1 MIAPAS
7 LNRVTGKASSGGIDV
22 ASVVRQSSW
31 GALTPLGLYR
41 PRDVRHFIYR
51 TLKWHQMTLGPKGAT
66 VLVATVASLSGAGL
80 TSAPEKTSISA
91 DDLRRDVF
99 ILASDEMGGR
109 LVGTEGNRQAA
120 TFIADRYAELGLTP
134 VGADRSYRHVFEL
147 IVPRLGPDGRLD
159 ITRADHTSSYAAGN
173 DFFPERFSGTGE
185 AEGPLVFVGFGI
197 SAPELGHDDYRQ
209 TDLNARVVVMLDHEP
224 GEQDRTSP
232 FDGDVLSEYA
242 RSVRK
247 ALEAQRRGA
256 SAVLFVSDVHNHP
269 TTSSLGRQMSDV
281 WPRNRGRVATYQLGA
296 WVSELRIP
304 VVRISTELAEDL
316 LAENEASLATVT
328 RRAETPGGMTPV
340 EHQNIVVDVAATV
353 YREQVTEHNVVG
365 LIEGT
370 DPLLRDEW
378 IIVCA
383 HYDHEGTTASG
394 IFNGADDDAS
404 GVAGLL
410 EIAEA
415 YTLAAAR
422 GQRPKRSILLA
433 AWNAEERGLLGA
445 WAYTERPLTPLGSTV
460 AVINMDMIG
469 RSEEVPENGGRRFR
483 GLEPQTAESNADAVN
498 LIGYSYSGDL
508 RAAAEAAN
516 VETGLDLRF
525 RYDDGGSNLL
535 RRSDHWPF
543 LTRGVPALFVHTG
556 LHPDYH
562 TERDQPETLDYEKMS
577 RIVQLVHELSWN
589 LAQSDTRPMLD

>member
-1 MIAPAS
+1 MA
-7 LNRVTGKASSGGIDV
+7 
-22 ASVVRQSSW
+22 
-31 GALTPLGLYR
+31 
-41 PRDVRHFIYR
+41 
-51 TLKWHQMTLGPKGAT
+51 LGPKRAA
-66 VLVATVASLSGAGL
+66 VLVVALASLSGAGL
-80 TSAPEKTSISA
+80 ASAPENTSISA

-109 LVGTEGNRQAA
+109 LVGTEGNKRAA
-120 TFIADRYAELGLTP
+120 EFIADRYAELGLRP
-134 VGADRSYRHVFEL
+134 VGVNGSYRHVFEL
-147 IVPRLGPDGRLD
+147 VVPRLGEDARL
-159 ITRADHTSSYAAGN
+159 RVRRGNETSSFTSGN

-185 AEGPLVFVGFGI
+185 AEGQLVFVGFGI
-197 SAPELGHDDYRQ
+197 SAPELGHDDYRE
-209 TDLNARVVVMLDHEP
+209 TDVSNRVVVMLDHEP
-224 GEQDRTSP
+224 GEQDRASP
-232 FDGDVLSEYA
+232 FEGDVLSEYA

-256 SAVLFVSDVHNHP
+256 SAVLLVSDIHNHP
-269 TTSSLGRQMSDV
+269 TTPSLSRRMSDV
-281 WPRNRGRVATYQLGA
+281 WPRTLGRVPRYQLGA
-296 WVSELRIP
+296 WVNELQLP
-304 VVRISTELAEDL
+304 VMRISTELAERL
-316 LAENEASLATVT
+316 LAQNEASISTVT

-340 EHQNIVVDVAATV
+340 EHQDVVVNVAATV
-353 YREQVTEHNVVG
+353 YREQVPEHNVVG

-383 HYDHEGTTASG
+383 HYDHEGTTANG

-415 YTLAAAR
+415 YALAEAR
-422 GQRPKRSILLA
+422 GYRPKRSILLA

-445 WAYTERPLTPLGSTV
+445 WAYAERPLTPLSATV

-483 GLEPQTAESNADAVN
+483 GLEPQTAASNADAVN
-498 LIGYSYSGDL
+498 VIGSSYSGDL
-508 RAAAEAAN
+508 RAAAVAAN
-516 VETGLDLRF
+516 LETGLELRF

-562 TERDQPETLDYEKMS
+562 TERDRPETLDYQKMS
-577 RIVQLVHELSWN
+577 RVVQLVHELSWN
-589 LAQSDTRPMLD
+589 LAQGGARPMLD

>member
-1 MIAPAS
+1 MI
-7 LNRVTGKASSGGIDV
+7 
-22 ASVVRQSSW
+22 
-31 GALTPLGLYR
+31 
-41 PRDVRHFIYR
+41 
-51 TLKWHQMTLGPKGAT
+51 QMALGPKGAAI
-66 VLVATVASLSGAGL
+66 VVAAVASLSGAGL
-80 TSAPEKTSISA
+80 TSAPENTSISA

-109 LVGTEGNRQAA
+109 LVGTEGNKQAA
-120 TFIADRYAELGLTP
+120 EFIAERYAQLGLTP
-134 VGADRSYRHVFEL
+134 VGADGSYQHAFEL
-147 IVPRLGPDGRLD
+147 VVPRLGPDGRLRVQRD
-159 ITRADHTSSYAAGN
+159 DQTSSYTFGN

-185 AEGPLVFVGFGI
+185 AVGRLVFVGFGI
-197 SAPELGHDDYRQ
+197 SAPELGHDDYRD
-209 TDLNARVVVMLDHEP
+209 TDVSNQVVVMLDHEP
-224 GEQDRTSP
+224 GEQDRESP

-256 SAVLFVSDVHNHP
+256 AAVFLVSDIHNHP
-269 TTSSLGRQMSDV
+269 TTSSLSGRKSDV
-281 WPRNRGRVATYQLGA
+281 WPREWGRVPGYQLGV
-296 WVSELRIP
+296 WVNELRLP
-304 VVRISTELAEDL
+304 VLRISTELAERL
-316 LAENEASLATVT
+316 LAEDAASLAAVT
-328 RRAETPGGMTPV
+328 RRAETPGGMTPI
-340 EHQNIVVDVAATV
+340 EPQDIVVDVAATV
-353 YREQVTEHNVVG
+353 FREHVPEHNIVG

-383 HYDHEGTTASG
+383 HYDHEGTTATG

-415 YTLAAAR
+415 YALAAAR
-422 GQRPKRSILLA
+422 GQRPRRSILLA

-445 WAYTERPLTPLGSTV
+445 WAYTERPLTPLSTTV

-469 RSEEVPENGGRRFR
+469 RNEEIPENGGQRFR
-483 GLEPQTAESNADAVN
+483 GLEPQTAQSNADAVN
-498 LIGYSYSGDL
+498 LLGYSYSSDL

-516 VETGLDLRF
+516 VETGLELRF
-525 RYDDGGSNLL
+525 KYDESRSNLL

-562 TERDQPETLDYEKMS
+562 TERDRPETLDYEKMS
-577 RIVQLVHELSWN
+577 RVVQMVHELSWR
-589 LAQSDTRPMLD
+589 LAQSDARPMFD

>member
-1 MIAPAS
+1 M
-7 LNRVTGKASSGGIDV
+7 V
-22 ASVVRQSSW
+22 
-31 GALTPLGLYR
+31 
-41 PRDVRHFIYR
+41 
-51 TLKWHQMTLGPKGAT
+51 LGPKDAA
-66 VLVATVASLSGAGL
+66 VLAAAVASLSGAGL
-80 TSAPEKTSISA
+80 ASAPENTSISA

-109 LVGTEGNRQAA
+109 LVGTEGNKHAA
-120 TFIADRYAELGLTP
+120 EFIADRYAELGLTP
-134 VGADRSYRHVFEL
+134 IGVDGSYQHAFEL
-147 IVPRLGPDGRLD
+147 IVPRLGPDGRLR
-159 ITRADHTSSYAAGN
+159 ITRDDHISSYTSGS

-185 AEGPLVFVGFGI
+185 AEGRLVFVGFGI
-197 SAPELGHDDYRQ
+197 SAPELGHDDYRA
-209 TDLNARVVVMLDHEP
+209 TDVSNRVVVMLDHEP
-224 GEQDRTSP
+224 GEQDRASR

-242 RSVRK
+242 RTVRK

-256 SAVLFVSDVHNHP
+256 SAVLLVSDIHNHP
-269 TTSSLGRQMSDV
+269 TTRSLSRRMSDV
-281 WPRNRGRVATYQLGA
+281 WPRDWGRVPAYQLGA
-296 WVSELRIP
+296 WVSELRLP
-304 VVRISTELAEDL
+304 VMRISTELAEQL
-316 LAENEASLATVT
+316 LAEDEASLAAMT
-328 RRAETPGGMTPV
+328 RRAETPGGMTPI
-340 EHQNIVVDVAATV
+340 EHEDVVVNVAATV
-353 YREQVTEHNVVG
+353 YREPVPEHNVVG
-365 LIEGT
+365 LIEGA

-415 YTLAAAR
+415 YALAAAR
-422 GQRPKRSILLA
+422 GHRPKRSILLA

-445 WAYTERPLTPLGSTV
+445 WAYTERPLTPLSTTV

-498 LIGYSYSGDL
+498 LIGYSYSDDL

-516 VETGLDLRF
+516 VEIGLDLRF
-525 RYDDGGSNLL
+525 RYDDSRSNLL

-543 LTRGVPALFVHTG
+543 LARGVPALFVHTG

-577 RIVQLVHELSWN
+577 RVVQLVHELSWS
-589 LAQSDTRPMLD
+589 LAQDDTRPTLD